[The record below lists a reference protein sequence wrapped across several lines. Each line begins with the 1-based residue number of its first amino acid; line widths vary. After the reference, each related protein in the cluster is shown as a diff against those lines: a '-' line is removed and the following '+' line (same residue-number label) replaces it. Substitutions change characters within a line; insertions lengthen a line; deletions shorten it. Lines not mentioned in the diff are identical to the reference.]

1 MAQHLALSS
10 AAAVLGCGMYGY
22 LRAGSAASLA
32 GGAALCCAFAV
43 SGLAIQKTDH
53 IGFASIAAAA
63 SGAACTAIGARRW
76 CRVRMQQQQGAS
88 RKVAPLLLLTIGVT
102 NVAYYSMK
110 AWEFRENL

>member
-76 CRVRMQQQQGAS
+76 CRVRMQQQQAVNIFLNFC
-88 RKVAPLLLLTIGVT
+88 KQT
-102 NVAYYSMK
+102 NKYIIK
-110 AWEFRENL
+110 Q